1 MARRHGGLNIV
12 PPFAEKGVRIYS
24 GRVEAL
30 GSILSYLENQKE
42 KYVVMSD
49 ANIAINYDF
58 NALLAAH
65 QASGAD
71 VTVAYQKTEIPEG
84 RKNDNYTLTVDA
96 DGRVTEL
103 LFNDYRSGVQN
114 LDLNIYVLERETLIK
129 LVKDATSRG
138 LIYFERDILAHNVN
152 ILNIRALEYTGYVA
166 HVCDMKSYFD
176 ENLKLIDEKN
186 LNALFPKE
194 SPVYTK
200 IRDDNPVRYVNG
212 SSVSNSLLADGC
224 VIEGT
229 VENCVLFRGVRVK
242 KGAVVRNCVL
252 MQDTV
257 VEPGAQLDCV
267 VTDKNVRVT
276 ARRSSPVPR
285 ASRSMFRRTT
295 PSEPDTLKLSQG
307 RLPSPVA
314 PLKEGRGP
322 LRPRPLFAYP
332 PFFLERRNTMKI
344 LYAASEATPFAKS
357 GGLADVAGS
366 LPKALVKDGVDARVI
381 MPLYG
386 DLKMRDKL
394 EYVTNYSVP
403 VGWRSQYCGLFKA
416 EVNGVTYYFLDNEYY
431 FKRRGLYGFYDDG
444 ERFAFFSRAV
454 LETLFYID
462 FTPDI
467 INCNDW
473 QTALVPVY
481 LNLYYRHLDK
491 FNRIKTIFTIHN
503 IAYQASTAP
512 ISWRIPAASATVTST
527 LWNTMAAPTL

>member
-1 MARRHGGLNIV
+1 MDHLGTGREWDMARRHGGLNIV

-30 GSILSYLENQKE
+30 GSILSFLENQKE
-42 KYVVMSD
+42 RYVVMSD

-71 VTVAYQKTEIPEG
+71 VTIAYQKTEIPEG
-84 RKNDNYTLTVDA
+84 RKNDNYTPLTVDA

-103 LFNDYRSGVQN
+103 LFNDYRPGVQN

-129 LVKDATSRG
+129 LVKDATARG

-152 ILNIRALEYTGYVA
+152 ILNIRGVEYTGYVA
-166 HVCDMKSYFD
+166 HICDMKSYFD

-186 LNALFPKE
+186 LDALFPKK

-276 ARRSSPVPR
+276 A
-285 ASRSMFRRTT
+285 
-295 PSEPDTLKLSQG
+295 DKKLSG
-307 RLPSPVA
+307 TES
-314 PLKEGRGP
+314 
-322 LRPRPLFAYP
+322 F
-332 PFFLERRNTMKI
+332 
-344 LYAASEATPFAKS
+344 
-357 GGLADVAGS
+357 
-366 LPKALVKDGVDARVI
+366 
-381 MPLYG
+381 
-386 DLKMRDKL
+386 
-394 EYVTNYSVP
+394 
-403 VGWRSQYCGLFKA
+403 
-416 EVNGVTYYFLDNEYY
+416 
-431 FKRRGLYGFYDDG
+431 
-444 ERFAFFSRAV
+444 
-454 LETLFYID
+454 
-462 FTPDI
+462 
-467 INCNDW
+467 
-473 QTALVPVY
+473 PVY
-481 LNLYYRHLDK
+481 VQKNH
-491 FNRIKTIFTIHN
+491 
-503 IAYQASTAP
+503 
-512 ISWRIPAASATVTST
+512 TV
-527 LWNTMAAPTL
+527 